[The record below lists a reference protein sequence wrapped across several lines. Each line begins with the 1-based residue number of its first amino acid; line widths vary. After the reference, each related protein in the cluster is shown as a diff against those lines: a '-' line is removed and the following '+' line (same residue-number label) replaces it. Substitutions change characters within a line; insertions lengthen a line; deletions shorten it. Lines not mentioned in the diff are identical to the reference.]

1 MNFTE
6 AILDRINQS
15 KLKLFTIDDV
25 IKLMGFKGGFDKRA
39 VEAAVKE
46 LVRQDKLV
54 YTKRGKYSLPDYSSA
69 MKATIMM
76 TRGDNAFARPSSGG
90 QDVFI
95 SERNL
100 NGACH
105 GDLVL
110 VKMMKPMSKNKIS
123 HKTNRNRNTYARE
136 EAVVIKILDRGFT
149 QIVGLFTCENGTNIV
164 IPDDTRFAD
173 SIFIQATDTLGA
185 KHGEKVVVTI
195 TDYPSKLIMAQG
207 KVNEVLGDAGSLK
220 VSTLSI
226 IRSFGLIEEFPQIV
240 EDEAKKVS
248 KPVSGEDIKHR
259 KDYRNMLVVTID
271 GEDARDFDDA
281 ITVER
286 RGAGYRLFVHIAD
299 VSHYVKENGA
309 IDQEAFKRGTSVY
322 FPDYVLPMLPTSLS
336 NGICSLNPNEDRL
349 TLSVEIDFDET
360 GHIIDHNI
368 HKGLIRSSRRMTYTS
383 VQKMIDGDV
392 EEIKKFSNEWK
403 MLSIACELAKLLIIR
418 RDKAGELDF
427 DLPEPKIVV
436 DNDGRV
442 IEIAKKPR
450 GLADRLIEQFM
461 MVTNEVIAS
470 HFSKMNAPFVY
481 RVHEDPTIERVRA
494 FKNFASGFGLVLHD
508 SNGATPKEFQ
518 RLLKQAKGETYFK
531 ALSKIMLRSM
541 QKARYAPENLGHF
554 GLALKDYCH
563 FTSPIR
569 RYPDLFIHRVISKI
583 ITGDVTGGKLNS
595 MYTQAEEAS
604 LQSSVTERN
613 ADEAERTVD
622 DQKKAEYMS
631 DKIGEVYDGIIS
643 GVSESGIF
651 VELDN
656 TVEGFI
662 YKEYLPQDHYT
673 YDERRFLLAGHGNI
687 FRIGDELK
695 VKLVKVDVITRH
707 IDFVLVEN
715 IQNNANSSKKV
726 DKKAQNPGKFIK
738 K

>member
-6 AILDRINQS
+6 AVLEKIESS
-15 KLKLFTIDDV
+15 KMKLFTTDDV
-25 IKLMGFKGGFDKRA
+25 IRIMGFKGGFDKRA
-39 VEAAVKE
+39 VEGAVKE
-46 LVRQDKLV
+46 LVRQDKLI
-54 YTKRGKYSLPDYSSA
+54 YTKRGKYCLPDYSSA

-76 TRGDNAFARPSSGG
+76 TRGDNAFARPVMGG
-90 QDVFI
+90 QDVFV

-105 GDLVL
+105 GDTVL
-110 VKMMKPMSKNKIS
+110 VKVNRQISKNKIS
-123 HKTNRNRNTYARE
+123 RNTNRNRSSYARE
-136 EAVVIKILDRGFT
+136 DATVIKILDRGFT
-149 QIVGLFTCENGTNIV
+149 KIVGLFTCENGTCMV

-173 SIFIQATDTLGA
+173 AIFIQASDTLGA
-185 KHGEKVVVTI
+185 KHGEKVVIEI

-207 KVNEVLGDAGSLK
+207 KVIEVLGDAGSFK

-240 EDEAKKVS
+240 EEEAKKVS
-248 KPVSGEDIKHR
+248 KPVSDEDIKYR
-259 KDYRNMLVVTID
+259 KDYRNTLTVTID

-281 ITVER
+281 ISVER
-286 RGAGYRLFVHIAD
+286 RGSGYKLFVHIAD
-299 VSHYVKENGA
+299 VSHYVKENSV

-322 FPDYVLPMLPTSLS
+322 FPDHVLPMLPTTLS

-349 TLSVEIDFDET
+349 TLSVEISFDET
-360 GHIIDHNI
+360 GHIIDHEI
-368 HKGLIRSSRRMTYTS
+368 HKGVIRSSRRMTYTS
-383 VQKMIDGDV
+383 VQKMIDGNQL
-392 EEIKKFSNEWK
+392 EIDRYPQEWK
-403 MLSIACELAKLLIIR
+403 MLSVATELAKLLIIR
-418 RDKAGELDF
+418 RDKSGELDF

-436 DNDGRV
+436 NEEGKV
-442 IEIAKKPR
+442 VAIEKKPR

-461 MVTNEVIAS
+461 VVTNEVVAS
-470 HFSKMNAPFVY
+470 RFSKMNAPFVY
-481 RVHEDPTIERVRA
+481 RVHEDPTLERVHS
-494 FKNFASGFGLVLHD
+494 FKSFASGFGLVLHD

-583 ITGDVTGGKLNS
+583 ITGDMTEGKLSS
-595 MYTQAEEAS
+595 MYTKAEEAS

-631 DKIGEVYDGIIS
+631 DKIGEEYDAIIS

-662 YKEYLPQDHYT
+662 YKEYLPRDNYV

-687 FRIGDELK
+687 FRIGDPIH

-707 IDFVLVEN
+707 IDFVMVEN
-715 IQNNANSSKKV
+715 ANNNANLNKNAVKLNQKPLKNEKK
-726 DKKAQNPGKFIK
+726 
-738 K
+738 

>member
-6 AILDRINQS
+6 AVLKQIENS
-15 KLKLFTIDDV
+15 KLKLFTTDDV

-39 VEAAVKE
+39 VESAVKE
-46 LVRQDKLV
+46 LVKQDRLI
-54 YTKRGKYSLPDYSSA
+54 YTKRGKYAFPDFSSA

-76 TRGDNAFARPSSGG
+76 TRGDNGFARPVSGG
-90 QDVFI
+90 QDIFI
-95 SERNL
+95 PERNL

-105 GDLVL
+105 GDTVL
-110 VKMMKPMSKNKIS
+110 VKITKQTSKNKIKN
-123 HKTNRNRNTYARE
+123 KTNRNRNSFSRE
-136 EAVVIKILDRGFT
+136 EAEVIKILDRGYT

-164 IPDDTRFAD
+164 IPDDSRFAD
-173 SIFIQATDTLGA
+173 SVFIQASDTLGA
-185 KHGEKVVVTI
+185 KHGEKVVIDI
-195 TDYPSKLIMAQG
+195 TDYPSRLIMAQG
-207 KVNEVLGDAGSLK
+207 KVVEVLGDAGSFK

-240 EDEAKKVS
+240 EDEAKKVAV
-248 KPVSGEDIKHR
+248 PVTDKDIASR

-286 RGAGYRLFVHIAD
+286 RGTGYRLFVHIAD
-299 VSHYVKENGA
+299 VSHYVRENSV

-322 FPDYVLPMLPTSLS
+322 FPDHVLPMLPVSLS

-360 GHIIDHNI
+360 GHIVNHAI
-368 HKGLIRSSRRMTYTS
+368 HKGVIRSSRRMTYTS
-383 VQKMIDGDV
+383 VQKMIDGDKT
-392 EEIKKFSNEWK
+392 EIETFKNEWK
-403 MLSIACELAKLLIIR
+403 MLSVACELAKLLIIR

-436 DNDGRV
+436 DEEGKV
-442 IEIAKKPR
+442 IEIVKKPR

-461 MVTNEVIAS
+461 VVTNEVVAG
-470 HFSKMNAPFVY
+470 HFAKMNAPFVY
-481 RVHEDPTIERVRA
+481 RVHEDPTLERVRA

-518 RLLKQAKGETYFK
+518 RLLKQAKGETYFQ

-583 ITGDVTGGKLNS
+583 ITGDMSEGRLS
-595 MYTQAEEAS
+595 LMYEKADEAS

-622 DQKKAEYMS
+622 DQKKAEFMA
-631 DKIGEVYDGIIS
+631 DKIGEEYDGIIS
-643 GVSESGIF
+643 GASESGVF

-662 YKEYLPQDHYT
+662 YKEYLPQDYYT
-673 YDERRFLLAGHGNI
+673 YDESRFMLVGHGNI
-687 FRIGDELK
+687 FRIGDK
-695 VKLVKVDVITRH
+695 VRVKLVKVDVITRH
-707 IDFVLVEN
+707 IDFILLETAKN
-715 IQNNANSSKKV
+715 ITKLDSKQVKTTQ
-726 DKKAQNPGKFIK
+726 KTAKNIK
-738 K
+738 N